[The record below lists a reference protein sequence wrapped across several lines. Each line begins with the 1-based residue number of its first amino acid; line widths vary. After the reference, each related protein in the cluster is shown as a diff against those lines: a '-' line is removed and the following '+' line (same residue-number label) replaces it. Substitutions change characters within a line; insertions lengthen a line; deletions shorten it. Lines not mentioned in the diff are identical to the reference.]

1 MIMGVKLIAVKC
13 PECGATLNIEA
24 DRTQA
29 FCTYCGTKVL
39 VHNENEHI
47 YRKIDEAGIR
57 QAETDRMIRLRELEL
72 EEKMSTKGQITS
84 YVAYGIALVFVVA
97 GVLNMSSSSLRGMW
111 GIIIGAYIAMFT
123 YGGSHKKNSMRQK
136 QVRADQ
142 VRISGQLVDCSQ
154 MNYHNVVAMYTG
166 AGFRNVTAIPMNDLN
181 FFTMS
186 KNGQV
191 DQVTID
197 GETDFAEGDVYP
209 KDAAVLITYH
219 GNTK

>member
-1 MIMGVKLIAVKC
+1 MAIQFISVKC
-13 PECGATLNIEA
+13 PDCNAALSVEEG
-24 DRTQA
+24 RTCA
-29 FCTYCGTKVL
+29 YCSYCGSKVMI
-39 VHNENEHI
+39 HNENEHI

-84 YVAYGIALVFVVA
+84 YVAYGIALIFVVA
-97 GVLNMSSSSLRGMW
+97 GALNMSSSSLSGMW

-123 YGGSHKKNSMRQK
+123 YGGSHKRNSARQK
-136 QVRADQ
+136 YVRADQ
-142 VRISGQLVDCSQ
+142 VRISGQMVDCTQ

-197 GETDFAEGDVYP
+197 GEADFAEGDVYP